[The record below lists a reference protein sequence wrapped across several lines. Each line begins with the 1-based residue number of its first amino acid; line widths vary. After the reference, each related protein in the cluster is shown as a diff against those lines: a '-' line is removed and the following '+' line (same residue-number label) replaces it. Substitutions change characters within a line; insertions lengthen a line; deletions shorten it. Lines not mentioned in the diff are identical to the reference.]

1 MTVIRT
7 ILVPLTDSVADE
19 ALLKAA
25 FTVGQSFNAHVCAL
39 CVSPCFQERPL
50 YVDEGMSSEAISKAL
65 DKPDKEKEEIAQERI
80 RIREMFDLIRSEQ
93 NIFITEK
100 PPTVDRL
107 TVSWIEEVGNEEDII
122 ARRGRLFDLVML
134 RRPGVNQN
142 VHSIP
147 AVNAAVMNTG
157 RPLLLIP
164 PTVSKVIGRHIAIAW
179 NGSPQAIRAV
189 NAALP
194 LLLRAQKITILTACE
209 SSDSAR
215 EDIIDAQEFAFY
227 LTWHHLKAETL
238 GFNAATSAVGEH
250 LLLQA
255 QECGADMLVMGAYT
269 HGKLH
274 NLIFGGVTRHMLEH
288 LCIPVFMRH

>member
-1 MTVIRT
+1 MTAIRT

-25 FTVGQSFNAHVCAL
+25 FTVGQPFNAHICAL
-39 CVSPCFQERPL
+39 CVSPLLKERIP
-50 YVDEGMSSEAISKAL
+50 YVDEGMSAEAISKVL
-65 DKPDKEKEEIAQERI
+65 DESDKEKEEIVQKRI
-80 RIREMFDLIRSEQ
+80 QIREMFDLIRSEQ

-107 TVSWIEEVGNEEDII
+107 TVNWSEAVGSEEDII

-134 RRPGVNQN
+134 RRPGGAQD

-157 RPLLLIP
+157 RPLLLMP

-194 LLLRAQKITILTACE
+194 FLLRAQKITILTACE
-209 SSDSAR
+209 SSDSVR

-227 LTWHHLKAETL
+227 LAWHRLKTETL
-238 GFNAATSAVGEH
+238 GFNAATSAVGEQ
-250 LLLQA
+250 LLLKV

-288 LCIPVFMRH
+288 LCIPVLMRH